1 MEENSLEK
9 KKLIILGFA
18 LVVISAGL
26 AIGLVFALNGTGN
39 TEQAYAVEGTWTE
52 DSTGVEITIKSNGV
66 FQILGND
73 AAVYELQKEAVN
85 SGVMTLKYAETY
97 GGQTTVMRYTVSET
111 RLTLTMDGT
120 GEVQNYTRKGSSEEK

>member
-1 MEENSLEK
+1 MEK

-26 AIGLVFALNGTGN
+26 AIGLVFALNGNGN
-39 TEQAYAVEGTWTE
+39 TEQAYSVEGPWTE
-52 DSTGVEITIKSNGV
+52 DSTGVEITIKGNGV

-73 AAVYELQKEAVN
+73 AAVYDLQKEETN

-111 RLTLTMDGT
+111 KLTLTMDNT
-120 GEVQNYTRKGSSEEK
+120 GEIQNYTRKGGRDGQ